1 MPSDAA
7 HRPARLADKLANLPA
22 PPPPRRRMIW
32 PDRGLF
38 LLAAILG
45 FGGIMVA
52 RLTGVSGLPV
62 ALGAVSIIGL
72 YALICGM
79 SGWFVTEPD
88 RLGDNCYYLGF
99 LFTLASLSAALIAV
113 EQQPRALRGDLIE
126 ALIGSFGVSL
136 LSTVT
141 GIALRAV
148 FLQLR
153 PEILETEAELE
164 RETQHLTVRL
174 RDQLAAAVLEF
185 ETFRLRTQTVLDSQI
200 DHGSR
205 VAEEVGRLVDR
216 IGAVEMPPDVLTA
229 KLDAMGG
236 RVLGLVHALEDAAEA
251 DRQRQRALARVVE
264 NLDRMFARMSD
275 LGPMEAVGREA
286 AQLAAAFAAATAQTD
301 ATLAALRKQAEHLGT
316 MGASLGADSAAI
328 IEAQRAIR
336 LNLAQSGAALTQLQD
351 GLVELVEAVTARMA
365 P

>member
-1 MPSDAA
+1 MPSD
-7 HRPARLADKLANLPA
+7 RLADKLANLPTLA
-22 PPPPRRRMIW
+22 PPKPRMIW

-38 LLAAILG
+38 VLAAVLG
-45 FGGIMVA
+45 FAGIMAA
-52 RLTGVSGLPV
+52 RLNGLSGLPV
-62 ALGAVSIIGL
+62 AVGAVGLIGL
-72 YALICGM
+72 YALIAGLA
-79 SGWFVTEPD
+79 GWFATEPD

-136 LSTVT
+136 LSTVA

-153 PEILETEAELE
+153 PEVTATEAELE
-164 RETQHLTVRL
+164 RETQHLTARL

-185 ETFRLRTQTVLDSQI
+185 ETFRLRTQTMLDSQL

-205 VAEEVGRLVDR
+205 VAGEVGRLVDR
-216 IGAVEMPPDVLTA
+216 IAGVDVPPDILTA
-229 KLDAMGG
+229 KFAALGG
-236 RVLGLVHALEDAAEA
+236 RLLGLVQTLEDAAEA
-251 DRQRQRALARVVE
+251 DSQRQRALARVVE
-264 NLDRMFARMSD
+264 NLDRMVSRLSD
-275 LGPMEAVGREA
+275 LGSLEAVGREA
-286 AQLAAAFAAATAQTD
+286 ALLAG
-301 ATLAALRKQAEHLGT
+301 TLGELRQQSAAL
-316 MGASLGADSAAI
+316 GAIGAALGADSAAVV
-328 IEAQRAIR
+328 EAQRAIR

>member
-1 MPSDAA
+1 MLSD
-7 HRPARLADKLANLPA
+7 RLADKLANLPA
-22 PPPPRRRMIW
+22 PAPPRRRMIW

-38 LLAAILG
+38 LLAAMLG
-45 FGGIMVA
+45 FAGIMAA
-52 RLTGVSGLPV
+52 RLTGTSGLPV

-72 YALICGM
+72 YAVICGA
-79 SGWFVTEPD
+79 SGWFTTEPD

-113 EQQPRALRGDLIE
+113 EQQPRALRGELIE

-136 LSTVT
+136 LSTVA

-153 PEILETEAELE
+153 PEIMETEAELE
-164 RETQHLTVRL
+164 RETQFIAARL

-185 ETFRLRTQTVLDSQI
+185 ETFRLRTQTMLDSQI

-205 VAEEVGRLVDR
+205 VADEVGRLVDR
-216 IGAVEMPPDVLTA
+216 ISAVEMPPDVLTA

-251 DRQRQRALARVVE
+251 DSQRQRALARVVE
-264 NLDRMFARMSD
+264 NLDQMFARLSD
-275 LGPMEAVGREA
+275 LGPLEAVGREA
-286 AQLAAAFAAATAQTD
+286 AQLATAFAAATAQTD
-301 ATLAALRKQAEHLGT
+301 ATLAALRGQTEQLATLGT
-316 MGASLGADSAAI
+316 ALNADSAAI
-328 IEAQRAIR
+328 IAAQRAIHI
-336 LNLAQSGAALTQLQD
+336 NLAQSGAALTQLQD
-351 GLVELVEAVTARMA
+351 GLVELVDGVTARIA